1 MLLLLL
7 LADLIIHRL
16 LHDLAEIQTSLC
28 LSWFDWVGVFQE
40 LVVSFGFGVFIG
52 VIGRSSGLAFHA
64 NMMTMEVV
72 NRRRP
77 LLDVACD
84 DLFLLLLLLLHYC
97 PCCFL
102 LLLLEVTAVVVFLS
116 SRSNRC
122 W

>member
-1 MLLLLL
+1 MLL

-40 LVVSFGFGVFIG
+40 LVVSFGFGVL
-52 VIGRSSGLAFHA
+52 VVGRSSGLAFHA
-64 NMMTMEVV
+64 NMMTVEVV

-84 DLFLLLLLLLHYC
+84 DLFLLLLLHYC